1 MPSRPARASFGAHE
15 MHVMKPLLLAG
26 ALLSAVPVFAAD
38 AAKPAAKTEPK
49 PQADFTFPERP
60 PFHTVKPEPF
70 DRLRTRMTNA
80 VVLDVRT
87 PDEFAKG
94 HIPGA
99 KLIDFKAADFTAQIE
114 KLDKS
119 KRYLVHCAVGG
130 RSAKACGQM
139 DSLKFEKVL
148 NLSGGITAWEA
159 AGHKPVKGR

>member
-1 MPSRPARASFGAHE
+1 
-15 MHVMKPLLLAG
+15 MKPILLAG
-26 ALLSAVPVFAAD
+26 ALLSVVPAFAAD
-38 AAKPAAKTEPK
+38 AAKTAAKAEPK

-70 DRLRTRMTNA
+70 DRLRTRMTNS

-87 PDEFAKG
+87 PEEFAKG

-119 KRYLVHCAVGG
+119 KRYLVHCAAGG
-130 RSAKACGQM
+130 RSAKAAEQM
-139 DSLKFEKVL
+139 VKLGFPNVV
-148 NLSGGITAWEA
+148 NLDGGMKAWEA
-159 AGHKPVKGR
+159 AGKPVEK

>member
-1 MPSRPARASFGAHE
+1 MPSRPAPASFAAHE

-87 PDEFAKG
+87 PEEFAKG

-99 KLIDFKAADFTAQIE
+99 KLIDFKASDFTARIE

-130 RSAKACGQM
+130 RSAKAAEQM
-139 DSLKFEKVL
+139 VKLGFPNVV
-148 NLSGGITAWEA
+148 NLDGGMKAWEA
-159 AGHKPVKGR
+159 AGKPVEK